1 MTIDQPAINQ
11 GERIPRPNPL
21 GTPPSGKR
29 SMAALLPDTESD
41 SRGRERLLLI
51 LTGLFLFVNWLGL
64 LLVRVGDAGNILPN
78 LLSNVLTIWPLPVW
92 IGAVVVGHA
101 ALNRLLP
108 GRDPFLFPLTMLL
121 TGWGLV
127 EIARLSA
134 IYATRQTLWLAL
146 ALAALIGVL
155 RLPRDLRWLSRY
167 RYVWLGVG
175 LLALTGAVLL
185 RSNPVDL
192 IKLSL
197 LAFMASYLS
206 ENRDLFD
213 AQAIQIGPL
222 RIPSPRHLLPLIGIW
237 LVSALI
243 LVWQRALGIAVLYL
257 IILLLLLY
265 VSTGR
270 PFYVIGGGL
279 LLVGIGALA
288 YVLYGVARQRVGIW
302 LDPWSAADSS
312 AYQIVQSLI
321 AVGNGGVFGQG
332 IGQGAP
338 VYIPVAHSDF
348 IYAAIGEEWGL
359 FGMLAILGSEA
370 VLSIRAIRMSISQSQ
385 PFRAL
390 LCIGIGL
397 TFAIQSALIMAGS
410 LKLIPLTGITLPLVS
425 YGGSSLIISFVLV
438 GLLLVISADS

>member
-1 MTIDQPAINQ
+1 M
-11 GERIPRPNPL
+11 
-21 GTPPSGKR
+21 
-29 SMAALLPDTESD
+29 
-41 SRGRERLLLI
+41 
-51 LTGLFLFVNWLGL
+51 
-64 LLVRVGDAGNILPN
+64 
-78 LLSNVLTIWPLPVW
+78 
-92 IGAVVVGHA
+92 
-101 ALNRLLP
+101 
-108 GRDPFLFPLTMLL
+108 
-121 TGWGLV
+121 
-127 EIARLSA
+127 
-134 IYATRQTLWLAL
+134 LAL
-146 ALAALIGVL
+146 A
-155 RLPRDLRWLSRY
+155 
-167 RYVWLGVG
+167 
-175 LLALTGAVLL
+175 GAVLL
-185 RSNPVDL
+185 HSNPVDL

-197 LAFMASYLS
+197 LAYMASYLS

-213 AQAIQIGPL
+213 AQAIQIGPV

-243 LVWQRALGIAVLYL
+243 LVWQRALGIAILYL

-279 LLVGIGALA
+279 LLAGIGLLA

-302 LDPWSAADSS
+302 LDPWINADSS

-332 IGQGAP
+332 IAQGAP

-348 IYAAIGEEWGL
+348 IFPAIGEEWGL
-359 FGMLAILGSEA
+359 FGMLAVLVSEL

-390 LCIGIGL
+390 LTIGIGF
-397 TFAIQSALIMAGS
+397 TFAIQSALIMAGT

-438 GLLLVISADS
+438 GLLLVISDDT